1 MFAYVFYMRGCR
13 GGKLRHLTN
22 MRCCCAVCPL
32 QKFPGL
38 LKDGAMP
45 EVLIV
50 SEPVAGMCDHFAA
63 APDMCPMGDAGA
75 EGEQQQEHVHLGM
88 DVGECQTVTCG

>member
-1 MFAYVFYMRGCR
+1 
-13 GGKLRHLTN
+13 
-22 MRCCCAVCPL
+22 
-32 QKFPGL
+32 
-38 LKDGAMP
+38 MP

-63 APDMCPMGDAGA
+63 APDMCPIGDAGA